1 MKSPESG
8 IFLGGNYLV
17 SKLHDVAICVAVNS
31 PVLPMTG
38 LFFPVP

>member
-8 IFLGGNYLV
+8 IFLGGDHLV
-17 SKLHDVAICVAVNS
+17 SKLRDMAICAAINS